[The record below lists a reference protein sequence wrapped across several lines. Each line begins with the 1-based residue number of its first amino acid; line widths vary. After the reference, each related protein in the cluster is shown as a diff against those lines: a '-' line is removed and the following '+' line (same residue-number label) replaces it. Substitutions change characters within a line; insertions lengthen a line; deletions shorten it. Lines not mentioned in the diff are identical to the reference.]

1 MLSFVVIYE
10 FLCDIPLMA
19 TIFSPTIA
27 INSNNLFS
35 GTTSGCIVHI
45 SIYLSKVGVLPLIQ
59 TLIASEEPTLYLR
72 ILGDL
77 TPIFQHIQP

>member
-1 MLSFVVIYE
+1 
-10 FLCDIPLMA
+10 MA

-35 GTTSGCIVHI
+35 GTTNGCIVYI
-45 SIYLSKVGVLPLIQ
+45 PIYLSTVGFLPLIQ

-72 ILGDL
+72 MSDDFAATIIRYFSSYNLNDSPTL
-77 TPIFQHIQP
+77 